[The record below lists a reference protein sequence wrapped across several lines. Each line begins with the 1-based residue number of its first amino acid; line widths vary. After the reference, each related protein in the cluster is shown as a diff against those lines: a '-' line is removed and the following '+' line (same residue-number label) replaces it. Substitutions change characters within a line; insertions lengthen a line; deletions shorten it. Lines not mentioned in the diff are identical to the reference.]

1 MPMAK
6 INPYNFVPLVDD
18 KPKRTSWENLPKH
31 HMLTNQLYSG
41 FFDLRFTSIT
51 PVFIPS
57 PLKKDQLKEDVYVKG
72 KLEHKITFK
81 KFSHRD
87 VRPCIPGSSIKGMVR
102 AVFEALTDSCMVL
115 FAKTYKGIKYRSNY
129 KNQDCNTA
137 NGLCPA
143 CSVFGTISGEDMVFQ
158 GKVQFT
164 DAIGNQD
171 DLEKG
176 EWNLKEL
183 WPPKPERHPP
193 FYAKD
198 GKNPSSG
205 PRGRKFYFHHNP
217 SLVKKGYFTTN
228 NPDHGNRKIRQLLK
242 KDSKLNGKV
251 IFKGLTLNELS
262 CLIYALELDF
272 TNEDGKSQRTMAH
285 KIGMGK
291 PLGLGSISIDIID
304 GVIEEGTARYK
315 SLSQNSS
322 SDSLR
327 TTINGLKKAVAQ
339 AHTRL
344 GDLLSLDKYKQ
355 GTISYPDL
363 KWFKINKNKKLGE
376 MGEYEGTIT
385 KPWFPEATEAAIDS
399 NKKINGAIKAIKDD
413 LVIIEAEN
421 GTLYKRAKK
430 VAQGVKKGE
439 FQVGL
444 KVVLSGKGF
453 HKKK

>member
-1 MPMAK
+1 MPVAK
-6 INPYNFVPLVDD
+6 INPYNFVPFVDD

-41 FFDLRFTSIT
+41 FFDLTITTIT

-57 PLKKDQLKEDVYVKG
+57 PLRNEREIEKVNVRGGLKE
-72 KLEHKITFK
+72 KITFK
-81 KFSHRD
+81 KFCHRD
-87 VRPCIPGSSIKGMVR
+87 SKPCIPGSSIKGMVR

-115 FAKTYKGIKYRSNY
+115 FAETYEGTTYPSDY

-143 CSVFGTISGEDMVFQ
+143 CSVFGTISREDMAFQ

-164 DAIGNQD
+164 DAIGNED

-183 WPPKPERHPP
+183 LNPKPERHPP

-217 SLVKKGYFTTN
+217 SLVKNGYFTTN
-228 NPDHGNRKIRQLLK
+228 NPNHRNRKICQLLK

-251 IFKGLTLNELS
+251 IFKGLTQNELA

-272 TNEDGKSQRTMAH
+272 TNKDGKSQRTMAH

-291 PLGLGSISIDIID
+291 PLGLGSICIDITD

-315 SLSQNSS
+315 SLSQSSS
-322 SDSLR
+322 SDSVR
-327 TTINGLKKAVAQ
+327 TTINGLKESVAQ
-339 AHTRL
+339 AHNGL

-355 GTISYPDL
+355 GTILYPDL
-363 KWFKINKNKKLGE
+363 QWFNKNKNKKLSE

-385 KPWFPEATEAAIDS
+385 KPWFPEATEAAIDF
-399 NKKINGAIKAIKDD
+399 NKKINGTIKAIKDD

-430 VAQGVKKGE
+430 VAQGIKKEE
-439 FQVGL
+439 FHEGL
-444 KVVLSGKGF
+444 KVVLSGRMF
-453 HKKK
+453 SKK